1 MIKEFFTQNEWLGIN
16 FSELPVELYSDKL
29 PSAEFYSLFYR
40 ELDKKYIDLS
50 QFPIEWLKI
59 KLNTAHAL
67 SQFIPQEGSV
77 LSYGCGLGIIEKYL
91 IENFGV
97 NKIEGI
103 DFAFSPQVGYKN
115 EKFQRI
121 FSEEEISLKKY
132 EVIYLSQV
140 IYSLDDSE
148 AISLLSFL
156 SKSLKHNGKL
166 IISYTSILSF
176 ENGSVLS
183 QRFIIKLLGN
193 KLTNICKR
201 MFFGNSK
208 KSGSQ
213 GWGYM
218 RDNELTELIAKRAG
232 FAELIFFSSA
242 QQSFLICSK
251 K

>member
-1 MIKEFFTQNEWLGIN
+1 MIKEFFTQKEWLGIN

-29 PSAEFYSLFYR
+29 PSAEFYSLLYR

-50 QFPIEWLKI
+50 HFPVEWLNI
-59 KLNTAHAL
+59 KFNTAHAL
-67 SQFIPQEGSV
+67 SQFIPQEGNV

-91 IENFGV
+91 IENFEV
-97 NKIEGI
+97 DKIEGF
-103 DFAFSPQVGYKN
+103 DFAFSSQVGYKN

-156 SKSLKHNGKL
+156 SKRLNHNGKL
-166 IISYTSILSF
+166 IISNTSILSY
-176 ENGSVLS
+176 ENGNVLS
-183 QRFIIKLLGN
+183 QRFSRKILGN

-201 MFFGNSK
+201 MLFGNNN

-218 RDNELTELIAKRAG
+218 RDNELTELIAKSAC

-242 QQSFLICSK
+242 QQSFLICSNK
-251 K
+251 

>member
-1 MIKEFFTQNEWLGIN
+1 MIKEFFTQKEWLGIN
-16 FSELPVELYSDKL
+16 FEELPIELYSDKL

-50 QFPIEWLKI
+50 HFPVEWLNF

-67 SQFIPQEGSV
+67 SHFILRDGNI

-91 IENFGV
+91 IENYGV
-97 NKIEGI
+97 NKIEGF
-103 DFAFSPQVGYKN
+103 DFALSSQVGYKN
-115 EKFQRI
+115 ENFQRV
-121 FSEEEISLKKY
+121 FSEEGISSKIY

-140 IYSLDDSE
+140 IYSIDDSE

-156 SKSLKHNGKL
+156 FKRLKHNGKL
-166 IISYTSILSF
+166 IIINTSILSY
-176 ENGSVLS
+176 ENGSDLS
-183 QRFIIKLLGN
+183 QRFIKKLLGN
-193 KLTNICKR
+193 KLTNICKLFLFR
-201 MFFGNSK
+201 NNK

-213 GWGYM
+213 GWGFM
-218 RDNELTELIAKRAG
+218 SDNELIELIAKKAG
-232 FAELIFFSSA
+232 FTEMIFSSSA